1 MPFLEISNRADLAR
15 VLGTTEQ
22 KLAYV
27 IYKIPDSC
35 RYHSFEIPKRNGG
48 TRLINAPDKRLKALQ
63 RKLADYLSE
72 VYPKHL
78 AAYGFVEGKNTY
90 LNASVHLKRR
100 WVVSIDIKDFF
111 PSIHFGRVKGMFQS
125 RPFSFDERLAREL
138 ANLCCYEQ
146 RLPQG
151 APTSPVISNF
161 ICWKLDNQLYRYAKR
176 HRCVYSRYADDITF
190 STNLKELPEGIG
202 QIDEKGSLILSEA
215 VLRIIEENKFQVN
228 PAKIRYAH
236 RNNRQEVTGIIV
248 NSGCQNVR
256 RTYVRRIRAM
266 LHACEKYGVDAA
278 ASEHFSKY
286 KGKIAPNNPSKAFM
300 NKLVGMV
307 GYVRY
312 IKREIRDDIR
322 YDPPVCASLYKRLKH
337 VFPEAQLAPSRRF
350 VVVSDLPVVLG
361 EGKTDWKLLEWALQ
375 KLQSQGEFVDL
386 RIVFRKYEES
396 ETVGWSNLLD
406 FCEKPQ
412 LIPAGKRVICLFD
425 GDLKQSIIDK
435 IITPGKSFRCW
446 GNNVYS
452 VVLPKPDFR
461 PYREISIEQYFT
473 DKEIKTTGPDGR
485 RLFLSDEFDPVSGFL
500 FADSSVRYKESLN
513 HLKKKYPFIIDSA
526 VEDSVGN
533 SLAMS
538 KNVFAENVRSGVTGF
553 DKFGF
558 DSFRLV
564 FRVLQEILALP

>member
-100 WVVSIDIKDFF
+100 RVVSIDIKDFF

-286 KGKIAPNNPSKAFM
+286 EGKIAPNNSSKAFM

>member
-286 KGKIAPNNPSKAFM
+286 EGKIAPNNPSKAFM

-513 HLKKKYPFIIDSA
+513 HLKKRYPFIIDSA